1 MRPKL
6 VSKNDYHEVQHGC
19 LPVGSKF
26 GQSIMEITISYKIH
40 TVQSIK
46 YFLNKCPSIA

>member
-6 VSKNDYHEVQHGC
+6 VSKNDYREVQHGC
-19 LPVGSKF
+19 LTVGPKF
-26 GQSIMEITISYKIH
+26 GQSNVEITVSYKIH